1 MKSKQIGLL
10 VIAGVLIGSISFPA
24 VRGQGNSNRMWSD
37 RRTAP
42 ADGSTTL
49 ASSPAEPAA
58 PRVLSREDVLMPSDP
73 ILIKIS
79 QHQERSQREYKSMTF
94 EQKVI
99 VERYKPRAKLQEK
112 DQVTQHR
119 EIVARYSPD
128 GHGELGASLVS
139 DSDKKG
145 SQSGGK
151 KASKKE
157 KGGEKGTDKKDQS
170 LAQKLISP
178 LLFPMTTENVQK
190 CKFTVLL
197 ALPEVM
203 LLRFEPEAMNLDPIF
218 SGQVLISPETGEI
231 YRLEIDALYNFE
243 KIDGR
248 FKHLQQFAVAIE
260 YTKQADEFRFPTY
273 MHGRGFA
280 KVLWIKG
287 DFRFDI
293 TESGYTKPSSEPVT
307 EGVRLTPVITSSA
320 CRPEFQTVPR
330 NTPGSRG
337 VRA

>member
-10 VIAGVLIGSISFPA
+10 SIALVLIGSISFPE

-37 RRTAP
+37 RQTAIG
-42 ADGSTTL
+42 DGSTTL

-58 PRVLSREDVLMPSDP
+58 PRVLSSGDVLMPNDA
-73 ILIKIS
+73 ILVKIS

-112 DQVTQHR
+112 DHVTQHR

-128 GHGELGASLVS
+128 GHGELVPSLVS
-139 DSDKKG
+139 DSD
-145 SQSGGK
+145 K

-157 KGGEKGTDKKDQS
+157 KGGQKGTDKKDQP

-197 ALPEVM
+197 ALPDMM

-218 SGQVLISPETGEI
+218 SGQALVNPETGEI

-243 KIDGR
+243 KIESR
-248 FKHLQQFAVAIE
+248 FKYLKRFAVAID
-260 YTKQADEFRFPTY
+260 YTKQADESRFPAH
-273 MHGRGFA
+273 MRGAGFA

-287 DFRFDI
+287 DFRFEI
-293 TESGYTKPSSEPVT
+293 TEGGYTKPSAEPVN
-307 EGVRLTPVITSSA
+307 ER
-320 CRPEFQTVPR
+320 
-330 NTPGSRG
+330 
-337 VRA
+337 